1 MEWAL
6 SRSVTAW
13 PCSSPNR
20 LPTQRQRRPGRPA
33 GDVPYT
39 RGSGVRCRRG
49 CRSPSY
55 GAEIHPLIHSSG
67 ANWSPQVILGWP
79 PLFLRVGTVLVLN
92 QIQVSLSLSLYSF
105 GVLWISILRCALLV
119 QIHPSIHVLARFV
132 CFFRLRIDTLDL
144 LPVHCSL
151 FSKQNCRDSAETSA
165 DSANFCVVH
174 AESI

>member
-1 MEWAL
+1 MGSFPFRHGLAL
-6 SRSVTAW
+6 LVAKPIANAAAAPPVTRPPGTLPPPAAPKCAVSAAALRRTVRRSM
-13 PCSSPNR
+13 
-20 LPTQRQRRPGRPA
+20 RPP
-33 GDVPYT
+33 
-39 RGSGVRCRRG
+39 
-49 CRSPSY
+49 
-55 GAEIHPLIHSSG
+55 IHSSG
-67 ANWSPQVILGWP
+67 SNWSPQVILGWP